1 MSEAIYDVQVHLERW
16 RDSAQAGVGGFAS
29 LRQRTEESSRR
40 LESPPGVLQ
49 FIDFFSMFFAD
60 AAEVFE
66 RVRSEIEQAPQQVHA
81 EALRQ
86 VASNAAL
93 EQRRCLQFRDK
104 WINRPL
110 PYEDVRPL
118 LTEIVNA
125 AGNRLTEYRE
135 LSPIADELES
145 LARLIQPPP
154 SPGDG
159 KPLDR
164 RQLFTKWFGR

>member
-1 MSEAIYDVQVHLERW
+1 MSEAAYDIQVQLERW
-16 RDSAQAGVGGFAS
+16 RDEAQAAVDGFAS
-29 LRQRTEESSRR
+29 LRQRTEARSPH

-49 FIDFFSMFFAD
+49 FIDFFGAFFAD
-60 AAEVFE
+60 AAAVFE
-66 RVRSEIEQAPQQVHA
+66 RVKAELEQPPQAVQA

-118 LTEIVNA
+118 LTEIVNTA
-125 AGNRLTEYRE
+125 ANGLAGFRDLT
-135 LSPIADELES
+135 PIADELEV
-145 LARLIQPPP
+145 LARLIQPAPKEE
-154 SPGDG
+154 SG
-159 KPLDR
+159 PLGR

>member
-1 MSEAIYDVQVHLERW
+1 M
-16 RDSAQAGVGGFAS
+16 
-29 LRQRTEESSRR
+29 
-40 LESPPGVLQ
+40 
-49 FIDFFSMFFAD
+49 
-60 AAEVFE
+60 FE
-66 RVRSEIEQAPQQVHA
+66 RVRAELEQAPLGVHA

-118 LTEIVNA
+118 LTDIVNTA
-125 AGNRLTEYRE
+125 ANGLTEYRDVN
-135 LSPIADELES
+135 PIANDLDA
-145 LARLIQPPP
+145 LARLIQPAAKDE
-154 SPGDG
+154 SG
-159 KPLDR
+159 PLDR

>member
-1 MSEAIYDVQVHLERW
+1 MSEAANDIQAQLEQW
-16 RDSAQAGVGGFAS
+16 RHNAQGSVGALAA
-29 LRQRTEESSRR
+29 LRRRTEESSGR

-49 FIDFFSMFFAD
+49 FIDFFSVFFSD

-66 RVRSEIEQAPQQVHA
+66 RVSSELAQAPQRVHA

-125 AGNRLTEYRE
+125 AAHRLTEYRE
-135 LSPIADELES
+135 LNALANHLDGLAGPEQPAADEG
-145 LARLIQPPP
+145 R
-154 SPGDG
+154 
-159 KPLDR
+159 PLDR

>member
-1 MSEAIYDVQVHLERW
+1 MSEAAYEIQVQLERW
-16 RDSAQAGVGGFAS
+16 RDDAQAGVDGLTS
-29 LRQRTEESSRR
+29 LRQRTEESSRH

-49 FIDFFSMFFAD
+49 FIDFFAMFFAD
-60 AAEVFE
+60 AAAVFE
-66 RVRSEIEQAPQQVHA
+66 RVRAELDQPPQTVHA

-86 VASNAAL
+86 VASNAGL

-125 AGNRLTEYRE
+125 TANRLATYRD
-135 LSPIADELES
+135 LTPIADELDV
-145 LARLIQPPP
+145 LVRLIRPAPEEK
-154 SPGDG
+154 

>member
-1 MSEAIYDVQVHLERW
+1 MSEAVYDIQVHLERW
-16 RDSAQAGVGGFAS
+16 RDTAQGAVDTFAG
-29 LRQRTEESSRR
+29 LRQKTDESTRR
-40 LESPPGVLQ
+40 LESPTGVLQ
-49 FIDFFSMFFAD
+49 FIDFFSNFFAD
-60 AAEVFE
+60 AAAVFE
-66 RVRSEIEQAPQQVHA
+66 RVRSELEQAPLSVHA

-118 LTEIVNA
+118 LTDIVSTA
-125 AGNRLTEYRE
+125 ANRLSEYRDVK
-135 LSPIADELES
+135 PIADDLDA
-145 LARLIQPPP
+145 LARLIQPAAKEE
-154 SPGDG
+154 SG
-159 KPLDR
+159 PLDR

>member
-1 MSEAIYDVQVHLERW
+1 MNEAANDIQPHLTRW
-16 RDSAQAGVGGFAS
+16 HDDAQATVEAFVE
-29 LRQRTEESSRR
+29 LRRRAEESSRR
-40 LESPPGVLQ
+40 LESPPGVFQ
-49 FIDFFSMFFAD
+49 FIDFFSVFFAD
-60 AAEVFE
+60 AAEVFD
-66 RVRSEIEQAPQQVHA
+66 RVKAEAAQAPQRVHA

-125 AGNRLTEYRE
+125 AAQRLPEYRA
-135 LSPIADELES
+135 LNAIADQVEAIAVPVKETTDEG
-145 LARLIQPPP
+145 R
-154 SPGDG
+154 
-159 KPLDR
+159 PLDR

>member
-1 MSEAIYDVQVHLERW
+1 MSEAAYEIQVQLERW
-16 RDSAQAGVGGFAS
+16 RDDAQTAVDGLAS
-29 LRQRTEESSRR
+29 LRQRTEESSRH

-49 FIDFFSMFFAD
+49 FIDFFAMFFAD
-60 AAEVFE
+60 AAAVFE
-66 RVRSEIEQAPQQVHA
+66 RVRAELEQPPQTVHA

-86 VASNAAL
+86 AASNAAL

-125 AGNRLTEYRE
+125 TANRLATYRD
-135 LSPIADELES
+135 LTPIADELDV
-145 LARLIQPPP
+145 LVRLIHPVPEE
-154 SPGDG
+154 
-159 KPLDR
+159 KRPLDR

>member
-1 MSEAIYDVQVHLERW
+1 MSEAGYDIQMYLERW
-16 RDSAQAGVGGFAS
+16 RDHAQGAVDTFAA
-29 LRQRTEESSRR
+29 LRQKTEESSRR

-49 FIDFFSMFFAD
+49 FIEFFSTFFGD
-60 AAEVFE
+60 AATVFE
-66 RVRSEIEQAPQQVHA
+66 RVRAELEQAPLAVHA

-118 LTEIVNA
+118 LTDIVNTA
-125 AGNRLTEYRE
+125 ANGLTEYRDVK
-135 LSPIADELES
+135 PIADDLDA
-145 LARLIQPPP
+145 LARLVQPATKE
-154 SPGDG
+154 GR
-159 KPLDR
+159 PLDR

>member
-1 MSEAIYDVQVHLERW
+1 MSEAAYDIQVHLERW
-16 RDSAQAGVGGFAS
+16 RDHAQGAVDTFAA
-29 LRQRTEESSRR
+29 LRQKAEESSRR
-40 LESPPGVLQ
+40 LESPSGVLQ
-49 FIDFFSMFFAD
+49 FIDFFSTFFAD

-66 RVRSEIEQAPQQVHA
+66 RVRAELEQAPLRVHA

-118 LTEIVNA
+118 LTDIVNTA
-125 AGNRLTEYRE
+125 ADRLPGYRDVN
-135 LSPIADELES
+135 PIADELDV
-145 LARLIQPPP
+145 LVRLIQPP
-154 SPGDG
+154 SPKEETG
-159 KPLDR
+159 PLDR

>member
-1 MSEAIYDVQVHLERW
+1 MSEAAYDIQMHLERW
-16 RDSAQAGVGGFAS
+16 RDHAQGAVDTFAA
-29 LRQRTEESSRR
+29 LRLKTEESSRR

-49 FIDFFSMFFAD
+49 FIDFFASFFAD
-60 AAEVFE
+60 AAAVFE
-66 RVRSEIEQAPQQVHA
+66 RVRAELDEAPQRVHA

-118 LTEIVNA
+118 LTDIVNA
-125 AGNRLTEYRE
+125 ATNGLTECRE
-135 LSPIADELES
+135 VTPIADDLDA
-145 LARLIQPPP
+145 LARLTQPPAKEQ
-154 SPGDG
+154 SG
-159 KPLDR
+159 PLDR
-164 RQLFTKWFGR
+164 RQLFTKWFGK

>member
-1 MSEAIYDVQVHLERW
+1 MTEAENDIQPQLERW
-16 RDSAQAGVGGFAS
+16 RDDARRSAEAFAE
-29 LRQRTEESSRR
+29 LRRRTEESSRR

-49 FIDFFSMFFAD
+49 FIDFFSVFFAD
-60 AAEVFE
+60 AAEVFD
-66 RVRSEIEQAPQQVHA
+66 RVKTEAAQAPLGVHA

-86 VASNAAL
+86 VASNASV

-125 AGNRLTEYRE
+125 AAHRLPDYRA
-135 LSPIADELES
+135 LNALADQVGAIAAPAPPTADEG
-145 LARLIQPPP
+145 R
-154 SPGDG
+154 
-159 KPLDR
+159 PLDR

>member
-1 MSEAIYDVQVHLERW
+1 MSEAAYDIQVHLERW
-16 RDSAQAGVGGFAS
+16 RGTAQETVDAFAT
-29 LRQRTEESSRR
+29 LRQRTELNSRR
-40 LESPPGVLQ
+40 LESPNGVLE
-49 FIDFFSMFFAD
+49 FIGFFSNFFAD

-66 RVRSEIEQAPQQVHA
+66 RVRSELDQAPLGIHA

-118 LTEIVNA
+118 LTDIVNTA
-125 AGNRLTEYRE
+125 ANRLTEYRDVK
-135 LSPIADELES
+135 PIADDLDA
-145 LARLIQPPP
+145 LARLIQPAAKEE
-154 SPGDG
+154 SG
-159 KPLDR
+159 PLDR

>member
-1 MSEAIYDVQVHLERW
+1 MSEAAYEIQVHLERW
-16 RDSAQAGVGGFAS
+16 RESAQGTVDALAS
-29 LRQRTEESSRR
+29 LRQKTEESSRR
-40 LESPPGVLQ
+40 LESPSGVLQ
-49 FIDFFSMFFAD
+49 FIDFFSTFFAD

-66 RVRSEIEQAPQQVHA
+66 RVRAELEQAPLRVHA

-118 LTEIVNA
+118 LTDIVNTA
-125 AGNRLTEYRE
+125 ANRLTEYRDVN
-135 LSPIADELES
+135 PIADELDV
-145 LARLIQPPP
+145 LVRLIQPAVKEET
-154 SPGDG
+154 G
-159 KPLDR
+159 PLDR

>member
-1 MSEAIYDVQVHLERW
+1 MSEAAYEIQVQLERW
-16 RDSAQAGVGGFAS
+16 RNDAQAAVDGLAS
-29 LRQRTEESSRR
+29 LRQRTEESSRH

-49 FIDFFSMFFAD
+49 FIDFFAMFFGD
-60 AAEVFE
+60 AAAVFE
-66 RVRSEIEQAPQQVHA
+66 RVRAELEQPPQAVHA

-125 AGNRLTEYRE
+125 TANRLATYRD
-135 LSPIADELES
+135 LAPIADELDV
-145 LARLIQPPP
+145 LVRLIHPAPEERRA
-154 SPGDG
+154 
-159 KPLDR
+159 LDR

>member
-1 MSEAIYDVQVHLERW
+1 MSEAAYEIQVQLERW
-16 RDSAQAGVGGFAS
+16 RDDAHAAVDGLAS
-29 LRQRTEESSRR
+29 FRQRAEESSRH

-49 FIDFFSMFFAD
+49 FIDFFAMFFAD
-60 AAEVFE
+60 AAVVFE
-66 RVRSEIEQAPQQVHA
+66 RVRAELEQPPQTVHA

-86 VASNAAL
+86 TASNAAL

-125 AGNRLTEYRE
+125 TANRLATYRD
-135 LSPIADELES
+135 LTPIADELDV
-145 LARLIQPPP
+145 LVRLIHPAPEERR
-154 SPGDG
+154 
-159 KPLDR
+159 PLAR

>member
-1 MSEAIYDVQVHLERW
+1 MNEAANDIQPQLARW
-16 RDSAQAGVGGFAS
+16 HADAQGSVEAFAE
-29 LRQRTEESSRR
+29 LRRRTEENARR

-49 FIDFFSMFFAD
+49 FIDFFSVFFAD
-60 AAEVFE
+60 AAEVVD
-66 RVRSEIEQAPQQVHA
+66 RVKTEAAQAPQRVHA

-125 AGNRLTEYRE
+125 AAHRLPEYRA
-135 LSPIADELES
+135 LNAIADQLEAV
-145 LARLIQPPP
+145 ARPDQDAPDE
-154 SPGDG
+154 GR
-159 KPLDR
+159 PLDR